1 VTRQIRLGTFLTPAG
16 EHIAAWRHPSVTAS
30 GGTDFA
36 ALVRI
41 AEIAEAG
48 KFDFL
53 FAGDV
58 SPNSDLPP
66 DMLGRSAWLDKL
78 DPLTMLSAVAAR
90 TGRIGLIGTATT
102 TYGEPYS
109 LARRFASLD
118 HVSGG
123 RAGWNVVTS
132 MNHTDAQNFGR
143 AEHDPLTE
151 RYKRAEE
158 FLSVVRG
165 LWDCWDDGDF
175 VRDRASGIY
184 VSAPALPRLD
194 HAGRFFRV
202 RGPMDQPRP
211 PQGHPIIVIAGA
223 SEDGRDLAARA
234 ADLVFSSQQSLAS
247 AQAFYADIKARA
259 VKAGRRPG
267 DILVLTGFQPIV
279 AESAAA
285 AAAKFAELQ
294 ALLHPAVALSMLTTL
309 LGGVDLA
316 QFPIDAKLPPLPPA
330 KGLTSRRDALVALA
344 EREGWTL
351 RQLAL
356 HVAGSRGHPV
366 VTGTAATVADYM
378 ETWFR
383 AEGADGFLMLPAMN
397 PGSLTDFVGAVVPEL
412 QRRGLYRRDYGGVTL
427 RDHLGL
433 ARPPAARA
441 AKGSSS
447 AA

>member
-1 VTRQIRLGTFLTPAG
+1 MAKRELKLGTFLTPAG
-16 EHIAAWRHPSVTAS
+16 EHIAAWRHPSVTARS
-30 GGTDFA
+30 GMDFD

-90 TGRIGLIGTATT
+90 TTRIGLIGTATT

-109 LARRFASLD
+109 LARCFASLD
-118 HVSGG
+118 HVSHG
-123 RAGWNVVTS
+123 RAGWNLVTS
-132 MNHTDAQNFGR
+132 MNHTDAGNFGKP
-143 AEHDPLTE
+143 EHDPIAE

-158 FLSVVRG
+158 FLTVVRG
-165 LWDCWDDGDF
+165 LWDCWDDEAF
-175 VRDRASGIY
+175 IRDRAGGVY
-184 VSAPALPRLD
+184 VAARELPRLD
-194 HAGRFFRV
+194 HAGHFFKV

-259 VKAGRRPG
+259 TKAGRRPE
-267 DILVLTGFQPIV
+267 DIFVLTGFQPIV
-279 AESAAA
+279 GETAAA
-285 AAAKFAELQ
+285 AKAKFAELQ

-316 QFPIDAKLPPLPPA
+316 QYPLDEPLPPLPPA

-344 EREGWTL
+344 KREGWTI

-366 VTGTAATVADYM
+366 VTGTGAMVADYM
-378 ETWFR
+378 QTWFEGR
-383 AEGADGFLMLPAMN
+383 GADGFLMLPAMN
-397 PGSLTDFVGAVVPEL
+397 PGSLADFVEAVVPEL
-412 QRRGLYRRDYGGVTL
+412 QARGIYRRDYAGTTL
-427 RDHLGL
+427 RDHLGV
-433 ARPPAARA
+433 ARPPARQ
-441 AKGSSS
+441 AK
-447 AA
+447 A